1 MRIRRITGSLLV
13 LFAVFACGDNGQAE
27 KARLDAMRTE
37 AARMEAMRQEA
48 VRAQLEAA
56 RLQAERMDEMRKEA
70 EKARLEQEAA
80 VKRQDNARNYARR
93 AGEKIVSAI
102 GGGRDLI
109 VNHQLRYFDK
119 TAKTLEIAME
129 VSFNGAFWRSNNYQV
144 SGVLTVNENGRNAEF
159 ARQVANQLYMRQ
171 ERIGIITGVIV
182 IVGGAYVL
190 SEMNEG
196 STDTPS
202 KNKKSAAATWDIR
215 ELELCNGLGTG
226 SVSAAYA
233 FNENGKRYTRGWFV
247 LEPNKCATFKSVNA
261 GKKVFTYATSESR
274 VWSGDELLCIDM
286 TNAFKLP
293 QSGGSCTD
301 GSTAKGFFAMKFTK
315 PGNGHMK
322 ITFDATLDRQID
334 DFMAAKKSK

>member
-1 MRIRRITGSLLV
+1 MRTRRITGSLLV
-13 LFAVFACGDNGQAE
+13 LLAVSACGDGQAE
-27 KARLDAMRTE
+27 RAGMDAMRTE
-37 AARMEAMRQEA
+37 AARLEAMRQEA
-48 VRAQLEAA
+48 VQAQQEAA
-56 RLQAERMDEMRKEA
+56 RLQAERLDEMRKEA

-80 VKRQDNARNYARR
+80 VKRQENARKYARR
-93 AGEKIVSAI
+93 AGEKIMSAI

-129 VSFNGAFWRSNNYQV
+129 VSFNGAIWRSNNYQV
-144 SGVLTVNENGRNAEF
+144 SGVLTVNENGRNPKF
-159 ARQVANQLYMRQ
+159 ARQIANPNYMDQ
-171 ERIGIITGVIV
+171 EKIMIAAGVLV

-202 KNKKSAAATWDIR
+202 KNTESAAATWDIR
-215 ELELCNGLGTG
+215 ELELCNGLGTE
-226 SVSAAYA
+226 SVNAAYA

-247 LEPNKCATFKSVNA
+247 LEPNKCATVKSVNA
-261 GKKVFTYATSESR
+261 GKKVFTFATSKSR

-286 TNAFKLP
+286 KNAFKLP

-322 ITFDATLDRQID
+322 ITFDAKLDRKID
-334 DFMAAKKSK
+334 EAMAAKKSN